1 MINDGRP
8 LLRAI
13 YKVQAGENF
22 YHAVLILGYDS
33 YQYQYT
39 YSGRV
44 NSEMYYY
51 FAKHP
56 EEMPAVYLNIADKCG
71 ADRAV
76 CDYISSMTDRYA
88 VYMFNNIFV
97 PRGWTFFDELN

>member
-1 MINDGRP
+1 MFERVY
-8 LLRAI
+8 RTKYAM
-13 YKVQAGENF
+13 GEEEK
-22 YHAVLILGYDS
+22 AERML
-33 YQYQYT
+33 
-39 YSGRV
+39 
-44 NSEMYYY
+44 SEMYYY

-56 EEMPAVYLNIADKCG
+56 EEMPAVYLNIADNCG